1 MPTKVSVL
9 CVSSP
14 DEDISVDWY
23 AGTRNPATTSPSP
36 QMAAPSRATD
46 ETRPGFLDGF
56 TMADPLVVLRSSS
69 TRGQMSA
76 PYGSE
81 REPVTDLA
89 LGS

>member
-1 MPTKVSVL
+1 
-9 CVSSP
+9 
-14 DEDISVDWY
+14 
-23 AGTRNPATTSPSP
+23 
-36 QMAAPSRATD
+36 MAAPSRATD